1 MTLARC
7 HVTLVSYDTPGGRP
21 GTPPPVMRSYF
32 LANNKTPIQSRLLI
46 VPRYTL
52 YRTRIAELVVRSVEN

>member
-7 HVTLVSYDTPGGRP
+7 HVTLVSYDTPGAS